1 VEERGNS
8 EVPSSVSGHEE
19 AKRGP
24 DSVVVEGR
32 DKYSGG
38 TACSKDISP
47 SPLIQIIIYVIYVAA
62 KKVNHVTSPN
72 KLRNTSFI
80 HLNNSKNQLMI
91 FALEL
96 DDTLHRL

>member
-1 VEERGNS
+1 MEERGNS

-19 AKRGP
+19 AKKGP

-47 SPLIQIIIYVIYVAA
+47 SPLIPIIIYVIYVAA
-62 KKVNHVTSPN
+62 NMLLAQISCGTHEFYSY
-72 KLRNTSFI
+72 
-80 HLNNSKNQLMI
+80 
-91 FALEL
+91 E
-96 DDTLHRL
+96 